1 MNDRRKRGENKDGQH
16 TDGSSADNPVVCCP
30 CFLLS
35 DGLSFFLMDMGQ
47 AANFTPS
54 EKWRISRSPSSCPYL
69 CTPASIPVQSRSA
82 CTAPCHRGCSKG
94 VFRYPGIRSKSC
106 GSLSAAG
113 KLPCRTGTRLLA
125 GSHRLRGWHQ
135 SGPTAGRYSRGR
147 TASTHLLLFSVRCTY
162 SYSDLV
168 IQ

>member
-1 MNDRRKRGENKDGQH
+1 MNDRRKRGENKDGSIQ
-16 TDGSSADNPVVCCP
+16 TGSVRITRLYAVLVFSFQMDC
-30 CFLLS
+30 
-35 DGLSFFLMDMGQ
+35 SFFLMYMGQ

-54 EKWRISRSPSSCPYL
+54 EKWKISRSPSSCPYL
-69 CTPASIPVQSRSA
+69 YTPASILAQFHFV

-94 VFRYPGIRSKSC
+94 VFRYPGIRSRSC

-113 KLPCRTGTRLLA
+113 RRPCRTGIRLLA
-125 GSHRLRGWHQ
+125 GSHRLRGWRQ
-135 SGPTAGRYSRGR
+135 SGPTAGQYSRGR